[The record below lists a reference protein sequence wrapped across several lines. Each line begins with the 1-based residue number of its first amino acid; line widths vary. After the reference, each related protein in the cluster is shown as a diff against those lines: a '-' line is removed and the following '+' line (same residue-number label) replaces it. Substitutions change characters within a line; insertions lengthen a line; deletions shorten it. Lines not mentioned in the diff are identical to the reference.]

1 MHGEFPKS
9 NWTPAPFL
17 ALFGAV
23 VLAAGLFLVI
33 PLTQSMSVELP
44 VQLDV
49 REVNL
54 AAPPPPKPPPLP
66 EEEFKPV
73 EKPTPQAPQLESQV
87 SKMELQQLE
96 MNLSPGLGASLS
108 MGVQRMNFETEVNVA
123 AVIKSIFEFDE
134 LEERPRLINRPR
146 LIFPRELE
154 RRGVREVKVIAQIV
168 IDETG
173 RTQVEKIIS
182 SSYDHPSVERAARQT
197 ISQARYTVP
206 RRDGQPVKATRRFQ
220 LKMESAR

>member
-9 NWTPAPFL
+9 NWKPAPFL

-23 VLAAGLFLVI
+23 VLALGLFLVI
-33 PLTQSMSVELP
+33 PLTQSMGVEMP
-44 VQLDV
+44 IQLDV

-54 AAPPPPKPPPLP
+54 AAPPPPKTPPLP
-66 EEEFKPV
+66 EEEFKPI
-73 EKPTPQAPQLESQV
+73 EKPTPEPPQLESEVQKLDV
-87 SKMELQQLE
+87 QQLE
-96 MNLSPGLGASLS
+96 MDLSPGLGASLS
-108 MGVQRMNFETEVNVA
+108 MGVQRMNFATEVNVVA
-123 AVIKSIFEFDE
+123 AIKSIFEFDE

-146 LIFPRELE
+146 LVFPRELE
-154 RRGVREVKVIAQIV
+154 RRGVREVRVIAQIV
-168 IDETG
+168 IDESG
-173 RTQVEKIIS
+173 RTTVEKIIS

-197 ISQARYTVP
+197 IAQARYTVP